1 MFLQKGSDLSGNGNL
16 YWESISNVTLT
27 YNGEIFYRADGN
39 TNALWSLV
47 SDTKSASV
55 NTFVN
60 SAGSWTTGF
69 ASTWVDMPFQQTNV
83 QVDKNILLMHGK
95 PILNAVVNLSLQT
108 PTAAADYTLT
118 VVYLYNSS
126 LLMSRG
132 GAEYIF

>member
-1 MFLQKGSDLSGNGNL
+1 
-16 YWESISNVTLT
+16 
-27 YNGEIFYRADGN
+27 
-39 TNALWSLV
+39 
-47 SDTKSASV
+47 
-55 NTFVN
+55 
-60 SAGSWTTGF
+60 
-69 ASTWVDMPFQQTNV
+69 MPFQQTNI
-83 QVDKNILLMHGK
+83 QVDKDILLVHGK